1 MEECRS
7 TRDSRLSALEDL
19 RRTLDGV
26 AVTVKTAC
34 ALRSSP
40 YRMIEELPL
49 IDQPRLTHS
58 GEFKRDRIRDKGDL
72 GEGEESRSFRGTL
85 RLVAEEVKALG
96 RCVMILDAVIRGD
109 DFSKATF
116 HSWREKAP
124 LKRLLRK
131 EAKKPPVLKQLVLG
145 IQNKGTELSF
155 ETLLSELAGIW
166 QNNNGGS
173 FNLERARDLI
183 NHYFPVAL
191 GIKGQSRM
199 PDIFETARKYIDAA
213 KANP

>member
-7 TRDSRLSALEDL
+7 TRDSRVSALEDL

-34 ALRSSP
+34 ALRSLP
-40 YRMIEELPL
+40 HKIIEELPL
-49 IDQPRLTHS
+49 IDQPRLAHS
-58 GEFKRDRIRDKGDL
+58 GEFKRDRIGDKGDL

-85 RLVAEEVKALG
+85 RLAAEEVKALG

-131 EAKKPPVLKQLVLG
+131 GAKKPPVLKQLVLEVH
-145 IQNKGTELSF
+145 NKGTELSF

-166 QNNNGGS
+166 HNNDGGS